1 MHGRLDPRRTP
12 KGEKTPRAS
21 DCYRFALSSPSVDVC
36 LAGPAGREQLDEAL
50 AALDR
55 GPMSEDEI
63 AWMKRVGVAIRGS
76 PAKAAT

>member
-1 MHGRLDPRRTP
+1 MDPRRTP

-21 DCYRFALSSPSVDVC
+21 DCYRFALSNPNVDVC

-50 AALDR
+50 SALDR
-55 GPMSEDEI
+55 GPMAEDEI
-63 AWMKRVGVAIRGS
+63 AWMKRIGVAIRGS